1 MTDDQPKT
9 STDNTTTPAAGKAE
23 LTADLAADLPASTTP
38 LPDDDYEQ
46 SETPR
51 SGRSRSKATTRKK
64 SKVTKA
70 KVSKAGARKAAE
82 ESLDESEPAAEFE
95 RTEPDFDGEDDQ
107 DESGR
112 DSKFVSQEEF
122 DKRLAS
128 DGEDDNENDAPEGD
142 EAEQDA
148 DADASTGAKAGGRK
162 KTAKKTAKR
171 TAKKSAKKTTKKV
184 ARGKSASQA
193 DASDDEADPEQQ
205 PTEKRSRHGRNAGSS
220 DEEYQ
225 SDFALVE
232 DEPSEDEAPL
242 PKLES
247 SRMIINYV
255 PGEECRVALMENGRL
270 EEFHSERM
278 DAISRV
284 NNIYVGRVANVESGI
299 QAAFVDFGI
308 GESGF
313 LHVSDLHPRYFPGA
327 EKDDSERVGRK
338 TPRRERPPIQQAL
351 RKGQE
356 IVVQVLKEGVGT
368 KGPTL
373 TSYLS
378 IPGRYLVMMPQ
389 MDEVGVSRKV
399 EDEQTRREMRKI
411 LDGLDLPENF
421 GFILRTAG
429 LGRTKTEIK
438 RDLAYLQRLWKDLE
452 KRLKS
457 GRAPRLLY
465 SESDLLLRAL
475 RDFLTPEVEEIV
487 IDNEQALKR
496 ASQFLKIAAPRSAV
510 RLRSYTGAEPAF
522 YAFGI
527 EEQLEL
533 MHSREVPL
541 PSGGRLVIDQTE
553 AVVAID
559 VNSGR
564 MRSAKDSESNALNTN
579 LEAVDEICR
588 QLRLR
593 DLGGIVINDLIDMRP
608 ARNRKLIEQR
618 FKDRLKRDRAR
629 TTVATISPF
638 GILEMT
644 RQRMRG
650 SLHSQVF
657 TDCPTCHGRGSVK
670 RPSSVASD
678 SMRQIAALLSHQR
691 VHKAELVVG
700 PRVAGE
706 LLSKKRRTINRLERL
721 SGKHLDVH
729 VMEMTEPDRVVF
741 YAYDI
746 NGADID
752 IDKLP
757 TPKQPERWLAAW
769 EDPEPDADWADM
781 EDAEDDSDLEADDS
795 MGIEELDPLAG
806 ERTIVDKPAP
816 SRSQHPRQGG
826 GRGRQGTPST
836 PPPPTHGRS
845 QPQPVAKPTAK
856 PALATSAVASA
867 ATAPTSTPPRDAAD
881 QNPEAEGSGGDKKK
895 RKRRRRRRKGD
906 GDPATDAQSSGQLA
920 GEASDT
926 TDERDDSDEVE
937 GQNTADTGSE
947 LREGEFENSE
957 DKPKKKRRRRRRKRK
972 GDGTG
977 ELNADGSPR
986 DDQDPSNQ
994 SDQDEADNDGQSDED
1009 DSDDQDDTRSAQGTD
1024 SNEGSENEG
1033 GDDESRPRG
1042 KKKRRRRRRKSGTEQ
1057 AGQADQPRSDAP
1069 PAGSASTGSQ
1079 PPHHRSSSRHAD
1091 QQADR
1096 QSEPKPVSGATSSSG
1111 QGSSAGSKP
1120 ADASAQPKPRPRSL
1134 YGSSRRKLSAAEAA
1148 SVAKRKN

>member
-9 STDNTTTPAAGKAE
+9 TTDDTNPATIPPASKAE
-23 LTADLAADLPASTTP
+23 QAADLAASTTP

-64 SKVTKA
+64 TKVTKA
-70 KVSKAGARKAAE
+70 KVSKADTRKAVE
-82 ESLDESEPAAEFE
+82 ESLEESEPTAEFE

-142 EAEQDA
+142 EVEQDA

-184 ARGKSASQA
+184 ARGKTASQA
-193 DASDDEADPEQQ
+193 DASDDEAGPEQQ
-205 PTEKRSRHGRNAGSS
+205 STEKRSRQGRYAGSS
-220 DEEYQ
+220 DDEYQ

-510 RLRSYTGAEPAF
+510 RLRSYTGSEPAF

-678 SMRQIAALLSHQR
+678 SMRHIAALLSHQR
-691 VHKAELVVG
+691 VHRAELVVG
-700 PRVAGE
+700 ARVAGE

-721 SGKHLDVH
+721 SGKHLDVR

-781 EDAEDDSDLEADDS
+781 EDAEDDSDLQADDS

-826 GRGRQGTPST
+826 GRGRSAS

-856 PALATSAVASA
+856 PALATSVVASA
-867 ATAPTSTPPRDAAD
+867 ATASSSTPPPDTAD

-906 GDPATDAQSSGQLA
+906 GDPATDAQSSVQSA

-926 TDERDDSDEVE
+926 TDDRDDSDGVE
-937 GQNTADTGSE
+937 DRNTADAGTD

-972 GDGTG
+972 GDGSG

-994 SDQDEADNDGQSDED
+994 SDHDEADSDGQSDED
-1009 DSDDQDDTRSAQGTD
+1009 DSDDQDDGRSTEGVDQ
-1024 SNEGSENEG
+1024 NESDEEN
-1033 GDDESRPRG
+1033 RPRS
-1042 KKKRRRRRRKSGTEQ
+1042 KKKRRRRRRKAGSDRGDEPRADGQSSGD
-1057 AGQADQPRSDAP
+1057 APSGDQPRQRPS
-1069 PAGSASTGSQ
+1069 SQ
-1079 PPHHRSSSRHAD
+1079 P
-1091 QQADR
+1091 ADR
-1096 QSEPKPVSGATSSSG
+1096 QTEPKPAPTPPQSGGQSSSTG
-1111 QGSSAGSKP
+1111 IKP
-1120 ADASAQPKPRPRSL
+1120 TETAAPPKPRPRSL
-1134 YGSSRRKLSAAEAA
+1134 YGSSRRKLTAAEAA